1 MTRWLVVVEDDIE
14 PRLEGP
20 FKNDQTRVAAARD
33 HRTRDLD
40 KRDGLFRLDI
50 SASGSP
56 RICHFVSQEVSSGDQ
71 A

>member
-20 FKNDQTRVAAARD
+20 FRSDGKRVTAAQE
-33 HRTRDLD
+33 HRTKDLQ

-50 SASGSP
+50 SVSGSP
-56 RICHFVSQEVSSGDQ
+56 RINHFVSREVDPGM
-71 A
+71 

>member
-14 PRLEGP
+14 PRLQGP
-20 FKNDQTRVAAARD
+20 FRSDRARVMAAQE
-33 HRTRDLD
+33 HRTKDFQ

-50 SASGSP
+50 GASGPP
-56 RICHFVSQEVSSGDQ
+56 RIYSFASLEVNPG